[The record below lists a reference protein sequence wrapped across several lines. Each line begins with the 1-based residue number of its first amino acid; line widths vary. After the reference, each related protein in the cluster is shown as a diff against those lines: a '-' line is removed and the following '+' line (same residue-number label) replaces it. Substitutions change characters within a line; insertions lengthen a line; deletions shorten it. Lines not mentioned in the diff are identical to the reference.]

1 MFVLLFT
8 IPVVQLEEP
17 ELEEGNEDEEDWAQ
31 DG

>member
-17 ELEEGNEDEEDWAQ
+17 ELKEGYGDEEDWT
-31 DG
+31 